1 MAEIR
6 VETERLVLRGEAP
19 GDLAIW
25 LEHMNTPAVMARLGG
40 VQSADQVAQGFARM
54 GAQDDGAPGFWF
66 VARKADGALIGKCGA
81 SIIETPSAPDELR
94 GALQIGWTLRTD
106 CWGQGYAS
114 EAAGA
119 VLAMAFD
126 AADIACVFAQTSES
140 NVASWRLMQRI
151 GMTRR
156 ADLDYADP
164 DYPPEDNPTM
174 IWQLTRADWRA
185 RQANG

>member
-1 MAEIR
+1 MAEVR
-6 VETERLVLRGEAP
+6 FQTERLVLRGEAP

-66 VARKADGALIGKCGA
+66 IARKADGMLIGKCGA
-81 SIIETPSAPDELR
+81 SRIETPTAPEELH
-94 GALQIGWTLRTD
+94 GAMQIGWTLRAD

-114 EAAGA
+114 EAAAA
-119 VLAMAFD
+119 VLAMAF
-126 AADIACVFAQTSES
+126 AADEVDHVFAQTSES

-174 IWQLTRADWRA
+174 VWQLARADWPPGRA
-185 RQANG
+185 GG